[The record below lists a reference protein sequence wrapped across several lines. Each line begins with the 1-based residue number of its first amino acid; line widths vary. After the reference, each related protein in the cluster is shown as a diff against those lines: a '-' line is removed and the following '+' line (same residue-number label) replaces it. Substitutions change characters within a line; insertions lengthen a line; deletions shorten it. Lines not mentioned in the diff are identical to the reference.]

1 MPRYRKTTSR
11 LFLGALVGYGIYRAY
26 ERGNEALQRY
36 QEAILTDEADEQ
48 VNALKDSPKLISDLE
63 EILGRPLHEVADGEI
78 VDAINQIITNLE
90 DVPEPN
96 VGTTDPL
103 RLPPVLDIEEIP
115 EPNVGVF
122 YERIDQDTADTIAEG
137 VTNRGRP
144 VSEDMLIPEPYS
156 DHDAEF
162 FDNEHVPGD
171 PIH

>member
-90 DVPEPN
+90 
-96 VGTTDPL
+96 
-103 RLPPVLDIEEIP
+103 EIP